1 MENKPFILS
10 DINLGKIEN
19 IWTKDKNYIIYNEG
33 LLLKNLYIKTE
44 KYTIGIRI
52 NRDNYYLY
60 TTLKTGID
68 EKKRLS
74 LLDNFYRALSLFG
87 SNKTVYINLN
97 LYTPSP
103 GHNYEEVADINAFHL
118 LLERE
123 IDIPNID
130 KCDLRYHD
138 SSVYKIF
145 RLFNVVIL
153 KDMNYAFEIFEKP
166 SLISVNFK
174 LNRKYKKA
182 LGLLEN

>member
-44 KYTIGIRI
+44 KYTIGIHI

-60 TTLKTGID
+60 TTNTRLD

-74 LLDNFYRALSLFG
+74 LLDNFYRSLFLFG
-87 SNKTVYINLN
+87 SNKTVFINLN

-103 GHNYEEVADINAFHL
+103 DHNYEEVADINTFYL

-145 RLFNVVIL
+145 RLFNVVTL
-153 KDMNYAFEIFEKP
+153 KDMNYAFEKP

-174 LNRKYKKA
+174 LNRKYKKV

>member
-10 DINLGKIEN
+10 DIDLGKIEN

-44 KYTIGIRI
+44 KYTIGIHI

-60 TTLKTGID
+60 TANTRAD

-74 LLDNFYRALSLFG
+74 LLDNFHRALFLFG
-87 SNKTVYINLN
+87 SNKTVFINLN
-97 LYTPSP
+97 LFTPSP
-103 GHNYEEVADINAFHL
+103 DHNYEEVADINMFHL

-123 IDIPNID
+123 INIPNID

-138 SSVYKIF
+138 SSVYKTF
-145 RLFNVVIL
+145 RLFNVVTL
-153 KDMNYAFEIFEKP
+153 KDMNGTEYAFGKP
-166 SLISVNFK
+166 SLISINFK
-174 LNRKYKKA
+174 LNRKYKKV
-182 LGLLEN
+182 LGLLES